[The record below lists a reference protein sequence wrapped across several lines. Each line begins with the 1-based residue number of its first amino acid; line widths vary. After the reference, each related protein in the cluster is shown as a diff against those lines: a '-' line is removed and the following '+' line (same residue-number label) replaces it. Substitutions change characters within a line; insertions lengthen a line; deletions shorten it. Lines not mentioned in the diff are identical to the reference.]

1 MIILLK
7 LLQQVLLC
15 LTLPVGCA
23 WASRGLDRSA
33 CPLGVSFLAAS
44 SRLEGEKGMWFCT
57 VPVLPSREKTLLLSH
72 IQDL

>member
-23 WASRGLDRSA
+23 WASRGLTQSWTGLSV
-33 CPLGVSFLAAS
+33 PLGVSF
-44 SRLEGEKGMWFCT
+44 
-57 VPVLPSREKTLLLSH
+57 
-72 IQDL
+72 